1 MDLHPDHQFPIAL
14 RARDDLGFRGLITDV
29 KHGVPSCDPFA
40 RLSMASGQRHQAR
53 CRGFGTNGRAE
64 RGHPGPTVARLSA
77 FGSRVRTSKIGKSTM
92 NRNNSQART
101 NTSTV
106 IDEAKK
112 RDMAVSHQFQGYVVL
127 RINLSG

>member
-1 MDLHPDHQFPIAL
+1 
-14 RARDDLGFRGLITDV
+14 
-29 KHGVPSCDPFA
+29 
-40 RLSMASGQRHQAR
+40 MASGQRHQAR
-53 CRGFGTNGRAE
+53 CRGFKVDGRAE

-77 FGSRVRTSKIGKSTM
+77 FGSRVRISKIGKSKM

-101 NTSTV
+101 KTSTV